1 MYGSN
6 LGRLRKVSADGKE
19 IWGRTLAA
27 DVSAVQLLEAA
38 GLVVAATEDGFL
50 RVMRWSD
57 GVTVMSYYLQPA
69 ERQWIAV
76 SNGGYYEAGVGAE
89 DLAGWIV
96 NRDTRQMADFYPLS
110 RFRERLLL
118 PGVTK
123 AALEARDGAKGVE
136 RALGARSGS
145 SAAKPPEAARIE
157 SMRQAEAAQRAEAGG
172 GHRAGAAEEEAAEV
186 PAAQPMGP
194 AVDQLPP
201 VVNVISPGLSVTA
214 SEPKLTLKL
223 RIRTPAAAPVS
234 AITTRVVSA
243 RQVSRGLQAKP
254 ATDEPTLSVT
264 LPEEDAQVQIV
275 ATNRWGSSLPAV
287 VRVRYVGKPAA
298 TQRGKGVLHLVSIG
312 VSDYDNPRYRLG
324 LAAKDAQD
332 FGRLLGGQKG
342 KLYDKVEATV
352 LTDKTAGK
360 AAVEKALADL
370 RDRVRPQDT
379 TFVFLAGHGIND
391 DAGEYLFLPKE
402 ADLARLRDTGISF
415 RLMRQVL
422 ASLPG
427 RILMFVDTCHAGNAL
442 GDLRAGLSRD
452 NTAAINELA
461 SVENNIIVFAS
472 STGAQE
478 SIEDAAW
485 GNGAFTKA
493 LVEGLKGAADFKKRG
508 RVTYK
513 QLDAYIADRVEELT
527 KGRQTPVTPVLLTV
541 PDFALAETAR

>member
-1 MYGSN
+1 
-6 LGRLRKVSADGKE
+6 
-19 IWGRTLAA
+19 
-27 DVSAVQLLEAA
+27 
-38 GLVVAATEDGFL
+38 
-50 RVMRWSD
+50 
-57 GVTVMSYYLQPA
+57 
-69 ERQWIAV
+69 
-76 SNGGYYEAGVGAE
+76 
-89 DLAGWIV
+89 
-96 NRDTRQMADFYPLS
+96 
-110 RFRERLLL
+110 
-118 PGVTK
+118 
-123 AALEARDGAKGVE
+123 
-136 RALGARSGS
+136 
-145 SAAKPPEAARIE
+145 
-157 SMRQAEAAQRAEAGG
+157 MRQAEAAQRAEAGG
-172 GHRAGAAEEEAAEV
+172 GFRAGAAEEEAAEV
-186 PAAQPMGP
+186 PAAQPIGP

-201 VVNVISPGLSVTA
+201 VVDVISPGLAITA
-214 SEPKLTLKL
+214 SEPKLILKL

-254 ATDEPTLSVT
+254 AADEQTLSVT

-275 ATNRWGSSLPAV
+275 ASNRWGSSLPAV

-332 FGRLLGGQKG
+332 FGRLLGGQQG

-370 RDRVRPQDT
+370 RDRVQPQDT

-391 DAGEYLFLPKE
+391 DSGEYLFLPKE

-427 RILMFVDTCHAGNAL
+427 RTLMFVDTCHAGNAL

>member
-1 MYGSN
+1 
-6 LGRLRKVSADGKE
+6 
-19 IWGRTLAA
+19 
-27 DVSAVQLLEAA
+27 
-38 GLVVAATEDGFL
+38 
-50 RVMRWSD
+50 
-57 GVTVMSYYLQPA
+57 
-69 ERQWIAV
+69 
-76 SNGGYYEAGVGAE
+76 
-89 DLAGWIV
+89 
-96 NRDTRQMADFYPLS
+96 
-110 RFRERLLL
+110 
-118 PGVTK
+118 
-123 AALEARDGAKGVE
+123 
-136 RALGARSGS
+136 
-145 SAAKPPEAARIE
+145 
-157 SMRQAEAAQRAEAGG
+157 
-172 GHRAGAAEEEAAEV
+172 
-186 PAAQPMGP
+186 
-194 AVDQLPP
+194 
-201 VVNVISPGLSVTA
+201 
-214 SEPKLTLKL
+214 
-223 RIRTPAAAPVS
+223 
-234 AITTRVVSA
+234 
-243 RQVSRGLQAKP
+243 
-254 ATDEPTLSVT
+254 VT

-332 FGRLLGGQKG
+332 FGRLLGGQQG

-415 RLMRQVL
+415 RLIRQVL

-427 RILMFVDTCHAGNAL
+427 RILMFVDTCLAGNAL

>member
-1 MYGSN
+1 
-6 LGRLRKVSADGKE
+6 
-19 IWGRTLAA
+19 
-27 DVSAVQLLEAA
+27 
-38 GLVVAATEDGFL
+38 
-50 RVMRWSD
+50 
-57 GVTVMSYYLQPA
+57 
-69 ERQWIAV
+69 
-76 SNGGYYEAGVGAE
+76 
-89 DLAGWIV
+89 
-96 NRDTRQMADFYPLS
+96 
-110 RFRERLLL
+110 
-118 PGVTK
+118 
-123 AALEARDGAKGVE
+123 VE
-136 RALGARSGS
+136 QALGARSGAS
-145 SAAKPPEAARIE
+145 AGKSAAAARIE
-157 SMRQAEAAQRAEAGG
+157 TMRQAEAAQRAEAGG

-201 VVNVISPGLSVTA
+201 VVDVISPGLSVTA

-298 TQRGKGVLHLVSIG
+298 AQRGKGVLHLVAIG

-332 FGRLLGGQKG
+332 FGRLLGGQQG

-370 RDRVRPQDT
+370 RDRVQPQDT

>member
-1 MYGSN
+1 
-6 LGRLRKVSADGKE
+6 
-19 IWGRTLAA
+19 
-27 DVSAVQLLEAA
+27 
-38 GLVVAATEDGFL
+38 
-50 RVMRWSD
+50 
-57 GVTVMSYYLQPA
+57 
-69 ERQWIAV
+69 
-76 SNGGYYEAGVGAE
+76 
-89 DLAGWIV
+89 
-96 NRDTRQMADFYPLS
+96 
-110 RFRERLLL
+110 
-118 PGVTK
+118 
-123 AALEARDGAKGVE
+123 
-136 RALGARSGS
+136 
-145 SAAKPPEAARIE
+145 
-157 SMRQAEAAQRAEAGG
+157 MRQAEAAQRAEAGSG
-172 GHRAGAAEEEAAEV
+172 YRAGAAEEEAAEL
-186 PAAQPMGP
+186 PAAQPIGP

-201 VVNVISPGLSVTA
+201 VVDVISPGLAVTA

-234 AITTRVVSA
+234 AITTRVVSGTAGVPGPAGQA
-243 RQVSRGLQAKP
+243 RCGR
-254 ATDEPTLSVT
+254 TDPVGNSA
-264 LPEEDAQVQIV
+264 EEDAQVQIV

-332 FGRLLGGQKG
+332 FGRLLGGQQG

-370 RDRVRPQDT
+370 RDRVQPQDT

-452 NTAAINELA
+452 NTVAINELA

-472 STGAQE
+472 VHRRAGVHRRRRLGQRRLHQGAGGRPQGRSRLQETGAGDLQTARCLY
-478 SIEDAAW
+478 SGPSGGADQGPADAGHAGTADGARFRAGGNRSLSNPPVDGRKW
-485 GNGAFTKA
+485 GRDG
-493 LVEGLKGAADFKKRG
+493 
-508 RVTYK
+508 
-513 QLDAYIADRVEELT
+513 ADRR
-527 KGRQTPVTPVLLTV
+527 GGGP
-541 PDFALAETAR
+541 AASAAHG